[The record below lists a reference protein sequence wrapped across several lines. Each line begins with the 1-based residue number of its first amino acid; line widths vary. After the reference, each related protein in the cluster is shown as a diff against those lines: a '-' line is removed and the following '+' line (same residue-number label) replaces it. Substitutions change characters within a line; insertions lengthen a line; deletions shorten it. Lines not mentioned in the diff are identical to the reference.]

1 MESPINQNKRI
12 LKEQVTSLIQICL
25 GTYRSN
31 LCNLDIVLSF
41 HKALIKYSV
50 NGLSVVKLIG
60 FIIHGKIKSHS
71 NDQVRK
77 LTGTYFSILDLE
89 KCVRIL

>member
-1 MESPINQNKRI
+1 M
-12 LKEQVTSLIQICL
+12 
-25 GTYRSN
+25 
-31 LCNLDIVLSF
+31 
-41 HKALIKYSV
+41 

-77 LTGTYFSILDLE
+77 LTDTYFSILDLE
-89 KCVRIL
+89 KCVRILRIERQVREGFYVTEVLKILRFVRERRGFLYN